1 MNNDFKNIDSKLHYG
16 NGISYFY
23 FPLFFSM
30 AITFF
35 PAKPLIFEQAL
46 NKVWSRFSWITRYK
60 TVIRLS

>member
-1 MNNDFKNIDSKLHYG
+1 MILK
-16 NGISYFY
+16 ISIQNSIMEMVLGYFY